1 MYLSLHLKFGK
12 KEGVKVSENIIEWQ
26 LYLREDWTSLAAEVV
41 EVDDKEEVVDNE
53 SWAGVEPRLGLRG
66 RSPT

>member
-1 MYLSLHLKFGK
+1 MGG
-12 KEGVKVSENIIEWQ
+12 GV
-26 LYLREDWTSLAAEVV
+26 DAFCLAADVV